1 MSLPY
6 RRAQV
11 QERCAFLPKL
21 PPGAPEGGSPAGIPP
36 PNPPDVPP
44 LPPFAVTD
52 VPPEIVSPVT
62 LSWSVERDSALAVFF
77 FESVSSALVSEAAV
91 VIWVDVPESALG
103 LVSDEVQPV
112 QAMAAAIAMLM
123 AQAKHLCCIVCT
135 LPFVFTAPCCDGF
148 IVVVFP
154 LS

>member
-36 PNPPDVPP
+36 PNPPDMPP

-52 VPPEIVSPVT
+52 VSPVT

-77 FESVSSALVSEAAV
+77 FESVSLALVSEAAV
-91 VIWVDVPESALG
+91 VIWVDVPESALE

>member
-36 PNPPDVPP
+36 

-52 VPPEIVSPVT
+52 VPPVT

-91 VIWVDVPESALG
+91 VIWVDVPEPALE

>member
-6 RRAQV
+6 RRTQV

-36 PNPPDVPP
+36 PNPPDMPP

-52 VPPEIVSPVT
+52 VPPVT

-77 FESVSSALVSEAAV
+77 FESVSLALVSEAAV
-91 VIWVDVPESALG
+91 VIWVDVPESALE

-112 QAMAAAIAMLM
+112 QAMAAAIAMPM
-123 AQAKHLCCIVCT
+123 AQAKYLCCIVCT

>member
-1 MSLPY
+1 MFLPY

-36 PNPPDVPP
+36 PNPPDMPP

-52 VPPEIVSPVT
+52 VSPVT

-91 VIWVDVPESALG
+91 VIWVDVPESALE

>member
-21 PPGAPEGGSPAGIPP
+21 PPGVPEGGSPAGI
-36 PNPPDVPP
+36 PP

-77 FESVSSALVSEAAV
+77 FESVSLALVSEAAV
-91 VIWVDVPESALG
+91 VIWVDVPEPALE

-148 IVVVFP
+148 MVVVFS

>member
-11 QERCAFLPKL
+11 QEHCAFLPKF

-52 VPPEIVSPVT
+52 VSPVT

-91 VIWVDVPESALG
+91 VIWVDVPESALE

-112 QAMAAAIAMLM
+112 QAMAAAIAMPM
-123 AQAKHLCCIVCT
+123 AQAKYLCCIVCT

-148 IVVVFP
+148 MVVVFP

>member
-36 PNPPDVPP
+36 PNLPDMPP

-52 VPPEIVSPVT
+52 VPPVT

-77 FESVSSALVSEAAV
+77 FESVSSALVSEVAV
-91 VIWVDVPESALG
+91 VIWVDVPELALG

-112 QAMAAAIAMLM
+112 QAMAAAIAMPM
-123 AQAKHLCCIVCT
+123 AQAKYLCCIVCT

-148 IVVVFP
+148 IVVVFS

>member
-1 MSLPY
+1 MFLPY

-36 PNPPDVPP
+36 PDMPP
-44 LPPFAVTD
+44 LPPFAVMD
-52 VPPEIVSPVT
+52 VPPVT
-62 LSWSVERDSALAVFF
+62 LSWSVERASALAVFF

>member
-11 QERCAFLPKL
+11 QERCAFLQKL
-21 PPGAPEGGSPAGIPP
+21 PPGAPEGGSPAGI
-36 PNPPDVPP
+36 PP

-62 LSWSVERDSALAVFF
+62 LSWSVERNSALAVFF

-91 VIWVDVPESALG
+91 VIWVDVPEPALE

-112 QAMAAAIAMLM
+112 QAMAAAIAMPM
-123 AQAKHLCCIVCT
+123 AQAKYLCCIVCT

>member
-1 MSLPY
+1 MFLPY

-36 PNPPDVPP
+36 

-52 VPPEIVSPVT
+52 VPPEIVPPVT

-91 VIWVDVPESALG
+91 VIWVDVPESALE

-148 IVVVFP
+148 MVVVFP

>member
-52 VPPEIVSPVT
+52 MPPVT

-91 VIWVDVPESALG
+91 VIWVDVPESALE

-112 QAMAAAIAMLM
+112 QAMAAAIAMPM
-123 AQAKHLCCIVCT
+123 AQAKYLCCIVCT

>member
-36 PNPPDVPP
+36 PNLPDVPP
-44 LPPFAVTD
+44 
-52 VPPEIVSPVT
+52 VT
-62 LSWSVERDSALAVFF
+62 LPWSVERDSALAVFF
-77 FESVSSALVSEAAV
+77 FESVSLALVSEAAV
-91 VIWVDVPESALG
+91 VIWVDVPEPALE

>member
-36 PNPPDVPP
+36 PNLPDMPP
-44 LPPFAVTD
+44 LPPFAVTV
-52 VPPEIVSPVT
+52 VPPVT

-77 FESVSSALVSEAAV
+77 FESVSLALVSEAAV

-112 QAMAAAIAMLM
+112 QAMAAAIAMPM
-123 AQAKHLCCIVCT
+123 AQAKYLCCIVCT

>member
-1 MSLPY
+1 MFLPY

-36 PNPPDVPP
+36 PDMPP

-52 VPPEIVSPVT
+52 VPPVT
-62 LSWSVERDSALAVFF
+62 LSWSVERASALAVFF

>member
-11 QERCAFLPKL
+11 QERCAFLQKL
-21 PPGAPEGGSPAGIPP
+21 PPGAPEGGSPAGI
-36 PNPPDVPP
+36 PP

-91 VIWVDVPESALG
+91 VIWVDVPEPALE

-112 QAMAAAIAMLM
+112 QAMAAAIAMPM
-123 AQAKHLCCIVCT
+123 A
-135 LPFVFTAPCCDGF
+135 
-148 IVVVFP
+148 
-154 LS
+154 

>member
-36 PNPPDVPP
+36 

-52 VPPEIVSPVT
+52 VPPVT

-77 FESVSSALVSEAAV
+77 FESVSSVLVSEAAV
-91 VIWVDVPESALG
+91 VIWVDVPEPALE

>member
-36 PNPPDVPP
+36 

-52 VPPEIVSPVT
+52 VPPEIVPPVT

-77 FESVSSALVSEAAV
+77 FESVSLALVSEAAV
-91 VIWVDVPESALG
+91 VIWVDVPESALE

-112 QAMAAAIAMLM
+112 QAMAAAIAMPM

>member
-21 PPGAPEGGSPAGIPP
+21 PPGAPEGESPAGI
-36 PNPPDVPP
+36 PP

-77 FESVSSALVSEAAV
+77 FESVSLALVSEAAV
-91 VIWVDVPESALG
+91 VIWVDVPESALE

>member
-11 QERCAFLPKL
+11 QEHCAFLPKL
-21 PPGAPEGGSPAGIPP
+21 PPGAPEGGSPAGIPS
-36 PNPPDVPP
+36 PNPP
-44 LPPFAVTD
+44 
-52 VPPEIVSPVT
+52 PVT
-62 LSWSVERDSALAVFF
+62 LSWSVERDSALAVLF
-77 FESVSSALVSEAAV
+77 FESVSLALVSEAAV
-91 VIWVDVPESALG
+91 VIWVDVPEPALG

-148 IVVVFP
+148 IVVVFS

>member
-36 PNPPDVPP
+36 

-52 VPPEIVSPVT
+52 VPPEIVPPVT

-77 FESVSSALVSEAAV
+77 FESVSLALVSEAAV
-91 VIWVDVPESALG
+91 VIWVDVPESALE

-112 QAMAAAIAMLM
+112 QAMAAAIAMPM
-123 AQAKHLCCIVCT
+123 AQAKYLCCIVCT

>member
-36 PNPPDVPP
+36 PNPPDMPP

-52 VPPEIVSPVT
+52 APPVT

-77 FESVSSALVSEAAV
+77 FESVSLALVSEAAV
-91 VIWVDVPESALG
+91 VIWVDVPESALE

-112 QAMAAAIAMLM
+112 QAMAAAIAMPM
-123 AQAKHLCCIVCT
+123 AQAKYLCCIVCT

-148 IVVVFP
+148 MVVVFP

>member
-1 MSLPY
+1 MSRPY

-11 QERCAFLPKL
+11 QERCAVLPQL

-36 PNPPDVPP
+36 

-52 VPPEIVSPVT
+52 VPPEIVPPVT
-62 LSWSVERDSALAVFF
+62 LSWNVERDSALAVFF
-77 FESVSSALVSEAAV
+77 FESLSLALVSEAAV
-91 VIWVDVPESALG
+91 VIWVDVPESALE

>member
-11 QERCAFLPKL
+11 QERCAFLQKL

-36 PNPPDVPP
+36 

-52 VPPEIVSPVT
+52 VPPEIVPPVT

>member
-11 QERCAFLPKL
+11 QERCAFLSKL
-21 PPGAPEGGSPAGIPP
+21 PPGVPEGGSPAGI
-36 PNPPDVPP
+36 PP

-52 VPPEIVSPVT
+52 VPPVT

-77 FESVSSALVSEAAV
+77 FESVSLALVSETAV
-91 VIWVDVPESALG
+91 VIWVDVPEPALG

-123 AQAKHLCCIVCT
+123 AQAKYLCCIVCT

-148 IVVVFP
+148 MVVVFP

>member
-21 PPGAPEGGSPAGIPP
+21 PPGVPEGGSPAGIPP
-36 PNPPDVPP
+36 SNPP
-44 LPPFAVTD
+44 
-52 VPPEIVSPVT
+52 PVT
-62 LSWSVERDSALAVFF
+62 LSWSVERDSALAVLF
-77 FESVSSALVSEAAV
+77 FESVSLALVSEAAV
-91 VIWVDVPESALG
+91 VIWVDVPEPALG

-148 IVVVFP
+148 IVVVFS

>member
-36 PNPPDVPP
+36 

-52 VPPEIVSPVT
+52 VPPEIVPPVT
-62 LSWSVERDSALAVFF
+62 LSWSVERDSALAVLF

-91 VIWVDVPESALG
+91 VIWVDVPESALE

-112 QAMAAAIAMLM
+112 QAMAAAIAMPM
-123 AQAKHLCCIVCT
+123 AQAKYLCCIVCT

-148 IVVVFP
+148 MVVVFP

>member
-11 QERCAFLPKL
+11 QERCAFLLKL

-36 PNPPDVPP
+36 

-52 VPPEIVSPVT
+52 VPPVT

-77 FESVSSALVSEAAV
+77 FESVSLALVSEAAV
-91 VIWVDVPESALG
+91 VIWVDVPEPALE

-112 QAMAAAIAMLM
+112 QAMAAAIAMPM
-123 AQAKHLCCIVCT
+123 AQAKYLCCIVCT

>member
-44 LPPFAVTD
+44 
-52 VPPEIVSPVT
+52 VT

-77 FESVSSALVSEAAV
+77 FESVSLALVSEAAV
-91 VIWVDVPESALG
+91 VIWVDVPEPASG

-112 QAMAAAIAMLM
+112 QAMAAAIAMPM
-123 AQAKHLCCIVCT
+123 AQAKYLCCIVCT

>member
-21 PPGAPEGGSPAGIPP
+21 PPGAPEGRSPAGIPP
-36 PNPPDVPP
+36 PNPPDMPP

-52 VPPEIVSPVT
+52 VSAVT

-91 VIWVDVPESALG
+91 VIWVDVPESALE

-112 QAMAAAIAMLM
+112 QAMAAAIAMPM
-123 AQAKHLCCIVCT
+123 AQAKYLCCIVCT

>member
-36 PNPPDVPP
+36 PNPPDMPP

-52 VPPEIVSPVT
+52 VSPVT

-77 FESVSSALVSEAAV
+77 FESVSLALVSEAAV
-91 VIWVDVPESALG
+91 VIWVDVPESALE

-112 QAMAAAIAMLM
+112 
-123 AQAKHLCCIVCT
+123 QAKHLCCIVCT

-148 IVVVFP
+148 MVVVFP

>member
-6 RRAQV
+6 RRAQALNV
-11 QERCAFLPKL
+11 QEHCAFLPKL
-21 PPGAPEGGSPAGIPP
+21 PPGAPAGGSPAGIPP
-36 PNPPDVPP
+36 PNPPDMPP

-52 VPPEIVSPVT
+52 VSPVT

-77 FESVSSALVSEAAV
+77 FESVSLALVPEAAV

-112 QAMAAAIAMLM
+112 QAMAAAIAMPM
-123 AQAKHLCCIVCT
+123 AQAKYLCCIVCT

>member
-36 PNPPDVPP
+36 PNPPDMPP

-52 VPPEIVSPVT
+52 VSPVT

-77 FESVSSALVSEAAV
+77 FESVSLVLVSEAAV
-91 VIWVDVPESALG
+91 VIWVDVPESALE

-112 QAMAAAIAMLM
+112 QAMAAAIAKLM

>member
-11 QERCAFLPKL
+11 QEHCAFLPKL

-52 VPPEIVSPVT
+52 VSPVT

-91 VIWVDVPESALG
+91 VIWVDVPEPALE

-112 QAMAAAIAMLM
+112 QAMAAAIAMPM
-123 AQAKHLCCIVCT
+123 AQAKYLCCIVCT

>member
-11 QERCAFLPKL
+11 QEHCAFLPKL

-52 VPPEIVSPVT
+52 VSPVT

-91 VIWVDVPESALG
+91 VIWVDVPESALE

-112 QAMAAAIAMLM
+112 QAMAAAIAMPM
-123 AQAKHLCCIVCT
+123 AQAKYLCCIVCT

-148 IVVVFP
+148 MVVVFP

>member
-21 PPGAPEGGSPAGIPP
+21 PPGAPEGGSPASIPP
-36 PNPPDVPP
+36 
-44 LPPFAVTD
+44 
-52 VPPEIVSPVT
+52 PVT

-77 FESVSSALVSEAAV
+77 FESVSLALVSEAAV

-112 QAMAAAIAMLM
+112 QAMAAAIAMPM
-123 AQAKHLCCIVCT
+123 AQAKYLCCIVCT
-135 LPFVFTAPCCDGF
+135 LPFVFTAPCYDGF

>member
-11 QERCAFLPKL
+11 QERCAFLPKS

-36 PNPPDVPP
+36 PNPPDMPP

-52 VPPEIVSPVT
+52 VPPVT

-91 VIWVDVPESALG
+91 VIWVDVPESALE

-112 QAMAAAIAMLM
+112 QAMAAAIAMPM
-123 AQAKHLCCIVCT
+123 AQAKYLCCIVCT

>member
-21 PPGAPEGGSPAGIPP
+21 PPGVPEGGSPAGIP
-36 PNPPDVPP
+36 PP

-91 VIWVDVPESALG
+91 VIWVDVPEPALE

>member
-11 QERCAFLPKL
+11 QERCAFLLKL

-36 PNPPDVPP
+36 PNPPDMPP

-52 VPPEIVSPVT
+52 VPPEIVPPVT

-77 FESVSSALVSEAAV
+77 FESVSLALVCRGN
-91 VIWVDVPESALG
+91 LG
-103 LVSDEVQPV
+103 GC
-112 QAMAAAIAMLM
+112 AGTGTGIG
-123 AQAKHLCCIVCT
+123 I
-135 LPFVFTAPCCDGF
+135 G
-148 IVVVFP
+148 
-154 LS
+154 